1 MDISLE
7 LIDVDKLIEYP
18 DNPRVGNVE
27 EIKKSLVEN
36 AQYKPLIVN
45 KKTMHVLVGNHTL
58 QAMKELNYEKVNGNL
73 IEVDE
78 LQEKKIVLADNK
90 LSDNSEYDNEKLT
103 AMLDDL
109 MNDGELIG
117 TGFDVDDVDDLL
129 ASLEAPII
137 TEFEEFQGGFAL
149 DDDEIKKLKED
160 YIATETSNKEARGGE
175 RLRDVMLHYPESQY
189 EKFVDYVETLS
200 NSLGVKKAQAIYY
213 AVEIL
218 YNENKEVVDDFDTEF
233 EEVKTKDNAIT
244 RIFKRNT

>member
-58 QAMKELNYEKVNGNL
+58 QAMKELNYEKVNVNL

-103 AMLDDL
+103 AILDDL

-233 EEVKTKDNAIT
+233 EEVKPKDNAIT